1 MEASRVDTR
10 VHKSVNT
17 DESNEHDRLYRFRL
31 DLCDHF
37 SKFLYFLL
45 LIKIISLSNKLI
57 VCFSTFEIINQR
69 TNFIHTVLG
78 RLFNPEEIER

>member
-31 DLCDHF
+31 DPCDHF
-37 SKFLYFLL
+37 SKFLHLLL

-57 VCFSTFEIINQR
+57 LFVFQLSKLLTNEQTSFTHISRPIIQS
-69 TNFIHTVLG
+69 
-78 RLFNPEEIER
+78 

>member
-17 DESNEHDRLYRFRL
+17 DESNEHDRFRL
-31 DLCDHF
+31 DPCDHF
-37 SKFLYFLL
+37 SKFLHFLL

-57 VCFSTFEIINQR
+57 LFVFQLSKSL
-69 TNFIHTVLG
+69 TNEQTSFTQ
-78 RLFNPEEIER
+78 F

>member
-31 DLCDHF
+31 DPCDHF
-37 SKFLYFLL
+37 SKFLHLLL

-57 VCFSTFEIINQR
+57 LFVFQLSKSL
-69 TNFIHTVLG
+69 TNEQTSFTQ
-78 RLFNPEEIER
+78 F